1 MSAQLVPT
9 KPGQLIIV
17 GSGIGSI
24 GQLSLQAVAH
34 IEQAD
39 VVFYVVA
46 DSATEAFIRQKNAN
60 CVDLYKFYGDGK
72 NRMITY
78 IQMSEEMLLHLR
90 KGQNVVGV
98 FYGHPGVFVSP
109 SHRSID
115 IARREGFTAKMLP
128 GISAEDCLFADL
140 NIDPAIPGCLT
151 YEATDLLVRNKPLVP
166 SSHLIVYQVGCVGI
180 TDFNFSGFNNT
191 NFEFLLDYLE
201 TAYGPEHSVTHYI
214 AAILPFIEPTMEKY
228 TITELRDPDVQKQ
241 ITAISTLYLPPK
253 TVLECD
259 KQAAV
264 KMGMVKAGDTNVPTY
279 PSVKWR
285 EGEATSANAYEEYER
300 AAIEQSKS
308 HVIPEAYK
316 PLSVSTAMVDLMT
329 KLALDPKALATY
341 RQDPTLFVDST
352 SGLTRLEA
360 DALKLGH
367 QGAVIASMKE
377 GYGGGL
383 ADIQPTSVV
392 DVLVIEAIDLILVY
406 Q

>member
-1 MSAQLVPT
+1 
-9 KPGQLIIV
+9 
-17 GSGIGSI
+17 
-24 GQLSLQAVAH
+24 
-34 IEQAD
+34 
-39 VVFYVVA
+39 
-46 DSATEAFIRQKNAN
+46 
-60 CVDLYKFYGDGK
+60 
-72 NRMITY
+72 
-78 IQMSEEMLLHLR
+78 
-90 KGQNVVGV
+90 
-98 FYGHPGVFVSP
+98 
-109 SHRSID
+109 
-115 IARREGFTAKMLP
+115 
-128 GISAEDCLFADL
+128 
-140 NIDPAIPGCLT
+140 
-151 YEATDLLVRNKPLVP
+151 
-166 SSHLIVYQVGCVGI
+166 
-180 TDFNFSGFNNT
+180 
-191 NFEFLLDYLE
+191 
-201 TAYGPEHSVTHYI
+201 
-214 AAILPFIEPTMEKY
+214 MEKY

-341 RQDPTLFVDST
+341 KQDPTLFVDST

-367 QGAVIASMKE
+367 QGAVIASMK
-377 GYGGGL
+377 GKPMLPASGNKVLKVNGNSLQKDMAVAWLIFSLL
-383 ADIQPTSVV
+383 AWSM
-392 DVLVIEAIDLILVY
+392 Y
-406 Q
+406 